1 MRNFNCQNLLILEE
15 NLDEIRLE
23 MHGPFSSDR
32 SFEIRSE
39 ELDQTPNS
47 IYSCGILFPQ
57 ETLIEDLTSQE
68 TLDDSDTTSD
78 TENTQENSDTSN
90 TRQRDNSS
98 EDDNYFD
105 DLNLSSQLKPRVFL
119 FHSELK
125 IQNHYHSE

>member
-1 MRNFNCQNLLILEE
+1 MSEFTNTRRKI
-15 NLDEIRLE
+15 LDEIRLE

-78 TENTQENSDTSN
+78 TENTQENSD
-90 TRQRDNSS
+90 
-98 EDDNYFD
+98 
-105 DLNLSSQLKPRVFL
+105 NLTPDKETTPV
-119 FHSELK
+119 K
-125 IQNHYHSE
+125 MIII